1 MEELINSLNDLHVD
15 KIENK
20 KNIDIDKSENMDISI
35 IDKESG
41 DDKEIESVI
50 DIKKMKLVMMK
61 VYQILINDLKKRII
75 LKEVKW
81 NMMMILKM
89 LLKLLIKR
97 LK

>member
-1 MEELINSLNDLHVD
+1 MYLDIDVMEELINSLNDLHVD

-41 DDKEIESVI
+41 DDKEIESII

-61 VYQILINDLKKRII
+61 VYQILIF
-75 LKEVKW
+75 
-81 NMMMILKM
+81 
-89 LLKLLIKR
+89 
-97 LK
+97 